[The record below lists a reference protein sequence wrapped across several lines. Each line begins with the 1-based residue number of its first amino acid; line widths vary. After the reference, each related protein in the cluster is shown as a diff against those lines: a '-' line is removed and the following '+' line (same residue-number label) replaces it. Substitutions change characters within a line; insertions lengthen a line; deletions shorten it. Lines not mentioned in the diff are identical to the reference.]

1 VGQVLRNDT
10 PIPGGFSLDPNV
22 GKPYIRIELTTIFP
36 VMEPLMF
43 RTGVL
48 GLYVD
53 QKTGEP
59 VVVLKEERGDRI
71 LPIWIGSNEML
82 PLAVELSGRK
92 APRPLSHDLIEVVLA
107 NLKARIVRAIISDLE
122 NHVYKARLIL
132 ETNAGILEIDS
143 RPSDAIIL
151 SLKSGT
157 PVLVEDAVVEER
169 LKLAESEGQD
179 LDAVWQRLQKIDP
192 EDLNIHS
199 L

>member
-1 VGQVLRNDT
+1 
-10 PIPGGFSLDPNV
+10 
-22 GKPYIRIELTTIFP
+22 
-36 VMEPLMF
+36 MF

>member
-1 VGQVLRNDT
+1 
-10 PIPGGFSLDPNV
+10 
-22 GKPYIRIELTTIFP
+22 
-36 VMEPLMF
+36 MF
-43 RTGVL
+43 KTGVS

-53 QKTGEP
+53 QETGEP
-59 VVVLKEERGDRI
+59 VVVLKEEEGDRI

-82 PLAVELSGRK
+82 PLAVELSGGK
-92 APRPLSHDLIEVVLA
+92 APRPLSHDLIGVVLA

-132 ETNAGILEIDS
+132 ETDHGILEIDS

-157 PVLVEDAVVEER
+157 PVLVEETVVEER
-169 LKLAESEGQD
+169 HRLAVSEGQD
-179 LDAVWQRLQKIDP
+179 LEALWQRLQKIDP
-192 EDLNIHS
+192 ADLNIQS